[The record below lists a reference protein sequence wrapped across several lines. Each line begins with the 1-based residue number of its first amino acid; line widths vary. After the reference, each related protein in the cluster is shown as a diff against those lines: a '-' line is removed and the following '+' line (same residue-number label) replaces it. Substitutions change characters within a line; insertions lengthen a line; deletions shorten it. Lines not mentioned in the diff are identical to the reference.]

1 MKNKQWAGEGCV
13 RLEGDRPGGWHT
25 GWYAGAVPPALHPHR
40 AQPRPTRT
48 GQAEAGALT
57 QGATH
62 CALSCTDPGRWP
74 ARPLAVSAR
83 ASPAREAGGCRRWG
97 SGLAGSPGL
106 PGHGRVVQ
114 HECSF
119 YAEQRGQAPGHH
131 VVEQDGT
138 GEEGAGWY
146 RGRKEQ
152 DGTGGGRSRGA
163 AMPEVQR

>member
-25 GWYAGAVPPALHPHR
+25 GWYGGAVPPALHPHG
-40 AQPRPTRT
+40 AQHRPTRT
-48 GQAEAGALT
+48 GQAEAGTLT
-57 QGATH
+57 QGAGH

-74 ARPLAVSAR
+74 ARPLGVSAQ
-83 ASPAREAGGCRRWG
+83 APPAREAGGGASRRRG

-114 HECSF
+114 HECSL
-119 YAEQRGQAPGHH
+119 YAEQCGQAPGHH

-138 GEEGAGWY
+138 GGR
-146 RGRKEQ
+146 RG
-152 DGTGGGRSRGA
+152 RGA
-163 AMPEVQR
+163 ATPEVQH